1 MEQDII
7 YVKDL
12 MVPLDEYVA
21 VSTDT
26 SLYEAVEAL
35 EDAMEQVDHKG
46 YAYLH
51 RAILVYDENKTTIGK
66 ISQLDIIKAIE
77 PKYAEMG
84 DLKRISSAGFSQDF
98 LMKLMEQ
105 YSLCDKSFS
114 DMCRKAAEIKVTQF
128 MATPSE
134 GEFVEEEASLCE
146 GIHQL
151 VIGHHQSLFV
161 TQGKKI
167 VGILRLTDV
176 FKEVFQMMKQCY
188 Q

>member
-12 MVPLDEYVA
+12 MVPLDEYVT
-21 VSTDT
+21 VSQDT
-26 SLYEAVEAL
+26 SLYEAVETL
-35 EDAMEQVDHKG
+35 EETMEQVDSKRF
-46 YAYLH
+46 AYLH
-51 RAILVYDENKTTIGK
+51 RAILVHDENKKIIGK
-66 ISQLDIIKAIE
+66 ISQLDIIRAIE

-84 DLKRISSAGFSQDF
+84 DLKRISSAGFSQEF
-98 LMKLMEQ
+98 LMNLMEQ

-114 DMCRKAAEIKVTQF
+114 DMCRKAAEVKVTEF
-128 MATPSE
+128 MTTPGE

-151 VIGHHQSLFV
+151 VMGHHQSLFV
-161 TQGKKI
+161 TRAKAI

-176 FKEVFQMMKQCY
+176 FKEVFQMMKKCQL
-188 Q
+188 